1 MYYVNSSKV
10 VRLAEIKS
18 AAVRADAVS
27 MLNRLPRHMP
37 ALPVIL
43 ADIGSPPLD
52 LVARTFGVT
61 VKTVKRWMKH
71 GAPKPVLFS
80 LWWLTRWGMSA
91 LDAEHYNAAQH
102 SHQLAQAYR
111 RELDELRQQLEHL
124 QRIGTFGAAND
135 PLSGTPPP
143 RLRPAR
149 TLKPRQNPQ
158 AEPVMSCASVRARHL
173 ETAPA

>member
-1 MYYVNSSKV
+1 M
-10 VRLAEIKS
+10 AEIKS
-18 AAVRADAVS
+18 AEVHADAVN

-61 VKTVKRWMKH
+61 VTTVKRWMKH

-80 LWWLTRWGMSA
+80 LWWLTRWGMSE
-91 LDAEHYNAAQH
+91 LDAEQFNRAQL
-102 SHQLAQAYR
+102 SHQLAQAYS
-111 RELDELRQQLEHL
+111 REMVKLKQQIEHL

-135 PLSGTPPP
+135 PLCGMEPP

>member
-1 MYYVNSSKV
+1 MNLNDLITLAADRTGSLKE
-10 VRLAEIKS
+10 LAEEMGKHQ
-18 AAVRADAVS
+18 
-27 MLNRLPRHMP
+27 NRL
-37 ALPVIL
+37 
-43 ADIGSPPLD
+43 SEW
-52 LVARTFGVT
+52 
-61 VKTVKRWMKH
+61 KR
-71 GAPKPVLFS
+71 GAAKPVLFS

-91 LDAEHYNAAQH
+91 LEAEQFNRAQL
-102 SHQLAQAYR
+102 SHQLAQAYS
-111 RELDELRQQLEHL
+111 RELEQLKQQIEHL

-135 PLSGTPPP
+135 PLCGMQPP